1 MCYNVVLAS
10 HAFELRNIVHNTI
23 IRVQYQISYKKMQLY
38 IYIVEYKHVSFKSSL
53 VWLLDYFKSIFDS
66 KIRRY
71 FRAGFRYNLQSG
83 HHVLYIAFPIS
94 STSPVR
100 RQGAERAVRKL
111 SLSLWD

>member
-1 MCYNVVLAS
+1 MYYNVILAS

-66 KIRRY
+66 KIRK
-71 FRAGFRYNLQSG
+71 
-83 HHVLYIAFPIS
+83 VL
-94 STSPVR
+94 
-100 RQGAERAVRKL
+100 
-111 SLSLWD
+111 